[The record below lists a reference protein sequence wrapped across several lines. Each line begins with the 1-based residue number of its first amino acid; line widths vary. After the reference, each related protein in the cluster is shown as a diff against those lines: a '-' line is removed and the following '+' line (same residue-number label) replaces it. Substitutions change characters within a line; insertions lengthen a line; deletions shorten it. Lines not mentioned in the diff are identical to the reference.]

1 LLFIRGDF
9 PDFGH
14 ETKYAPF
21 GMLGKPEFVMR
32 PLGGY
37 AFSSEVRAIL

>member
-1 LLFIRGDF
+1 VLPWRAASHLLFIRRDF

-21 GMLGKPEFVMR
+21 GMLGKPDD
-32 PLGGY
+32 
-37 AFSSEVRAIL
+37 